1 MLSNVI
7 CAYDIMH
14 TFKPYIV
21 YGCGWIFKT
30 NEVIVYAYDRCMQVF
45 KPYAMRSCYCDICCD
60 IVYML

>member
-1 MLSNVI
+1 
-7 CAYDIMH
+7 MH
-14 TFKPYIV
+14 AFKPYIV